1 MEQTWTPRPKPDRAE
16 RLERRIEF
24 GDYGATRAFLEE
36 LNDLCEERGRYPD
49 ISFGRTY
56 VNLTLRP
63 EAEQEL
69 IGPDDQAL
77 AAAID
82 ALSAAAPAAGG
93 GP

>member
-1 MEQTWTPRPKPDRAE
+1 MNQPWTQRSRPD

-24 GDYGATRAFLEE
+24 EDYESTRTFLER
-36 LNDLCEERGRYPD
+36 LNALAEEQGRFPD

-63 EAEQEL
+63 EQEEPV
-69 IGPDDQAL
+69 GDQEQAL

-82 ALSAAAPAAGG
+82 ALL
-93 GP
+93 

>member
-1 MEQTWTPRPKPDRAE
+1 MNQPWTQRPRPD

-24 GDYGATRAFLEE
+24 DDYESTRLFLER
-36 LNDLCEERGRYPD
+36 LNGLAESEGRYPD

-63 EAEQEL
+63 DDEQPVGE
-69 IGPDDQAL
+69 GEHSF

-82 ALSAAAPAAGG
+82 GLL
-93 GP
+93 